1 MRPRVSL
8 RVLLSL
14 VLGSWGA
21 EAVQVGSRC
30 GVGVACRARP
40 LRLSTS
46 EQPVWEGQPTA
57 ETDTSAAAGVPIPF
71 RPLDRQEV
79 VDRLDAVPVFSV
91 VNSDQM
97 MLPSRP
103 ANDSALSCT
112 FYLDLADARLALASA
127 SELNPGMA
135 LSLAVTPLGT
145 AFALSEWQQ
154 PPPALDDDDADTAAR
169 QGVAQILRETIS
181 GSPPPAPSAAAST
194 SASTSASAEI
204 RLRLQAN
211 QAEIDAVRHLLAA
224 SPTPP
229 LLARRNKLEG
239 AIPLFGSD
247 EIRFAPRK
255 EEGRGA
261 EEGAEEGA
269 EDGAAVEE
277 DYLLPLFLRRED
289 LLSAWVASGGAAET
303 PPPIQATDL
312 RTLAWQMECD
322 SDRNWRPILLVA
334 PDESIAI
341 VEQMQQKPTAAAP
354 TPSLSKADA
363 LGLIFGSSEV

>member
-261 EEGAEEGA
+261 EG
-269 EDGAAVEE
+269 
-277 DYLLPLFLRRED
+277 RR
-289 LLSAWVASGGAAET
+289 AMG
-303 PPPIQATDL
+303 
-312 RTLAWQMECD
+312 
-322 SDRNWRPILLVA
+322 
-334 PDESIAI
+334 
-341 VEQMQQKPTAAAP
+341 
-354 TPSLSKADA
+354 
-363 LGLIFGSSEV
+363 